1 MFAEQTL
8 AICLIFMLLI
18 FTPSEQ
24 SERHNRSRG
33 DFTQGYHSNR
43 TRGAF
48 GRGRGSG
55 NTSNVGNQQRGQ
67 SAPALRPPAGPA
79 TSSSIFGAPPS
90 ALGASPSTPS
100 PSILGTLP
108 GSHPPGARRTPRPNQ
123 NQPSASAQGSYFD
136 LSMKIGNTFM

>member
-1 MFAEQTL
+1 
-8 AICLIFMLLI
+8 MLLI

-24 SERHNRSRG
+24 SGRHNRSKG
-33 DFTQGYHSNR
+33 DFSQGYHSNR

-67 SAPALRPPAGPA
+67 SVPALRPLTGPA
-79 TSSSIFGAPPS
+79 TSSAILGALPT
-90 ALGASPSTPS
+90 ALVASPSTPS
-100 PSILGTLP
+100 PSIRGP
-108 GSHPPGARRTPRPNQ
+108 PPESHPAGARRTPRPNQ
-123 NQPSASAQGSYFD
+123 NQPAASAQGSYFD